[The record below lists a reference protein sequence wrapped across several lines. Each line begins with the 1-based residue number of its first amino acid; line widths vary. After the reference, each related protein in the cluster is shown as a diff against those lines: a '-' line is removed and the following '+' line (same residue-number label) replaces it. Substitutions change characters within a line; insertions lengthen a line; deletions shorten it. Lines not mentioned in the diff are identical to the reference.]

1 MLQALRNKM
10 HGWPSI
16 VILGVAVFAM
26 SFFGIESYFMSRN
39 DTFVAKVGKQEISQ
53 QQFQNRLNQ
62 ARQTASQQQ
71 GDNFDGSIFEQPA
84 TKLAIL
90 NQLIDEKLLE
100 QANSDLGIVVPS
112 QALRDFISA
121 IPAFQL
127 DGKFDATTYRTV
139 LSMQGKTPEMFQGEV
154 QASLEPSLIPD
165 AITAGTI
172 VTAADVDRFINLR
185 LQRRDVRYAQLPQPK
200 IDDAPVTSAQAQAY
214 YDQHKDQFGIPEQVS
229 LQYIEVNEADLK
241 PAATPSDD
249 DLRKRYQD
257 EKAKFVQP
265 EQRLVSHIL
274 VNVPKNATP
283 DQQKAALAKAKK
295 IAAEATPADFAK
307 LAQQDSDDLG
317 SKRQGGDLGWLEKGV
332 TTPAFDEAMFKM
344 QKGQISQP
352 VLSDEGYHIIWLRDV
367 RSGVAKP
374 FEQVRDELLKEAEA
388 GSKDRVYNDLAGKL
402 TDKTYQSPSSL
413 EPAAQE
419 LGLKIQST
427 PLFSRAGG
435 PGIAADPKVLKA
447 AFSDDVLAQ
456 GNNSNLI
463 ELGTGH
469 AVVIRVDKHVAAST
483 KPLAEVEDAV
493 RQKVIAQRESAAAKK
508 QADALLARLEKGESL
523 DTVADSVGAKVQKVD
538 GVMRAQPSLLPA
550 LEKKAF
556 LIPRPQSGKPEYTEV
571 ELDDGSFA
579 LLALDKVEGA
589 DMSKIRPEEREMLR
603 GQMVKAYGAEATQEF
618 IGQLRSRTEITI
630 FKDRL

>member
-53 QQFQNRLNQ
+53 QQFQDRLNQ
-62 ARQTASQQQ
+62 LRQRASEQQ
-71 GDNFDGSIFEQPA
+71 GDSFDASIFEQPA

-100 QANSDLGIVVPS
+100 QANSKLGMVVS
-112 QALRDFISA
+112 NQALRDFIA
-121 IPAFQL
+121 AVPAFQL

-139 LSMQGKTPEMFQGEV
+139 LSMQGKTPEMFQSEV
-154 QASLEPSLIPD
+154 LASLEPSLIPD
-165 AITAGTI
+165 AITAGAI
-172 VTAADVDRFINLR
+172 VTGADVDRFINLR

-200 IDDAPVTSAQAQAY
+200 IDNAPVTSEQVQAY
-214 YDQHKDQFGIPEQVS
+214 YDQHKDQFGTPEQVS

-241 PAATPSDD
+241 PAAAPSDE
-249 DLRKRYQD
+249 DLRKRYEN

-274 VNVPKNATP
+274 INVPKNATP
-283 DQQKAALAKAKK
+283 DQQKAALAKAQK
-295 IAAEATPADFAK
+295 IASEATPADFAK

-367 RSGVAKP
+367 RSGIAKP

-402 TDKTYQSPSSL
+402 TDKTYQNPSSL

-483 KPLAEVEDAV
+483 KPLADVEDAV
-493 RQKVIAQRESAAAKK
+493 RQKVIAQRETAAAKT
-508 QADALLARLEKGESL
+508 QADALLARLQKGESF
-523 DTVADSVGAKVQKVD
+523 DTVAASVNATVQKAE
-538 GVMRAQPSLLPA
+538 GVMRSQPNLAPE

-556 LIPRPQSGKPEYTEV
+556 LLPHPQPGKPEYAEV
-571 ELDDGSFA
+571 ELGDGSFS

-589 DMSKIRPEEREMLR
+589 DMSKIRPEELEMLR
-603 GQMVKAYGAEATQEF
+603 NQMVKAYGAEATQEF
-618 IGQLRSRTEITI
+618 IGQLRSQTEITI
-630 FKDRL
+630 FKERL

>member
-62 ARQTASQQQ
+62 LRQRASEQQ
-71 GDNFDGSIFEQPA
+71 GDNFDASVFEQSA

-100 QANSDLGIVVPS
+100 KANTDLGMVVS
-112 QALRDFISA
+112 AQALRDYIAA

-139 LSMQGKTPEMFQGEV
+139 LSMQGKTPEMFQDEV
-154 QASLEPSLIPD
+154 RGSLEPSLIPD
-165 AITAGTI
+165 AITAGAI

-200 IDDAPVTSAQAQAY
+200 IDDAPVTSQEIQAY
-214 YDQHKDQFGIPEQVS
+214 YDQHKDEFGIPEQVS
-229 LQYIEVNEADLK
+229 LQYIEVNQADLK
-241 PAATPSDD
+241 PAAAPSDEA
-249 DLRKRYQD
+249 LRKRYAD

-274 VNVPKNATP
+274 INVPKNATP
-283 DQQKAALAKAKK
+283 EQQKAALAKAQK
-295 IAAEATPADFAK
+295 IASEATPADFAK
-307 LAQQDSDDLG
+307 LAQKDSDDLG

-332 TTPAFDEAMFKM
+332 TTPAFDAAMFTM
-344 QKGQISQP
+344 QKGQISKP

-388 GSKDRVYNDLAGKL
+388 GSKDRAYNELAGKL
-402 TDKTYQSPSSL
+402 TDKTYQNPSSL
-413 EPAAQE
+413 EPAAQQ

-463 ELGTGH
+463 ELGPGH
-469 AVVIRVDKHVAAST
+469 SVVVRVDKHVAAST
-483 KPLAEVEDAV
+483 KPLAEVQDAV
-493 RQKVIAQRESAAAKK
+493 RKKVIAERVTVAARK
-508 QADALLARLEKGESL
+508 QADALLARLRKGESL
-523 DTVADSVGAKVQKVD
+523 DAVAASVNATVQKAD
-538 GVMRAQPSLLPA
+538 DVMRLQPSLAPA
-550 LEKKAF
+550 LEHEAF
-556 LIPRPQSGKPEYTEV
+556 LMPRPKDGKSEYAKV
-571 ELDDGSFA
+571 ELADGSFS
-579 LLALDKVEGA
+579 LLALDKVKGA
-589 DMSKIRPEEREMLR
+589 DMSKIRPEEREVLR
-603 GQMVKAYGAEATQEF
+603 GQMAKAYGAEATQEF
-618 IGQLRSRTEITI
+618 ISQLRSQTEITVY
-630 FKDRL
+630 KERL

>member
-53 QQFQNRLNQ
+53 QQFQDRLNQ
-62 ARQTASQQQ
+62 LRQRASEQQ
-71 GDNFDGSIFEQPA
+71 GDSFDASIFEQPA

-100 QANSDLGIVVPS
+100 QANSKLGMVVSS
-112 QALRDFISA
+112 QALRDFIA
-121 IPAFQL
+121 AVPAFQL

-139 LSMQGKTPEMFQGEV
+139 LSMQGKTPEMFQSEV
-154 QASLEPSLIPD
+154 LASLEPSLIPD
-165 AITAGTI
+165 AITAGAI
-172 VTAADVDRFINLR
+172 VTGADVDRFINLR

-200 IDDAPVTSAQAQAY
+200 IDNAPVTSEQVQAY
-214 YDQHKDQFGIPEQVS
+214 YDQHKDQFGTPEQVS

-241 PAATPSDD
+241 PAAAPSEEE
-249 DLRKRYQD
+249 LRKRYEN

-274 VNVPKNATP
+274 INVPKNATP
-283 DQQKAALAKAKK
+283 DQQKAALAKAQK
-295 IAAEATPADFAK
+295 IASEATPADFAK

-367 RSGVAKP
+367 RSGIAKP
-374 FEQVRDELLKEAEA
+374 FEQVRGELLKEAEA

-402 TDKTYQSPSSL
+402 TDKTYQNPSSL

-483 KPLAEVEDAV
+483 KPLADVEDAV
-493 RQKVIAQRESAAAKK
+493 RQKVIAQRETAAAKT
-508 QADALLARLEKGESL
+508 QADALLARLQKGESF
-523 DTVADSVGAKVQKVD
+523 DTVAASVNATVQKAE
-538 GVMRAQPSLLPA
+538 GVMRSQPNLAPE

-556 LIPRPQSGKPEYTEV
+556 LLPHPQPGKPEYAEV
-571 ELDDGSFA
+571 ELGDGSFS

-589 DMSKIRPEEREMLR
+589 DMSKIRPEELEMLR
-603 GQMVKAYGAEATQEF
+603 NQMVKAYGAEATQEF
-618 IGQLRSRTEITI
+618 IGQLRSQTEITI
-630 FKDRL
+630 FKERL

>member
-53 QQFQNRLNQ
+53 QQFQDRLNQ
-62 ARQTASQQQ
+62 LRQRASEQQ
-71 GDNFDGSIFEQPA
+71 GDSFDASIFEQPA

-100 QANSDLGIVVPS
+100 QANSKLGMVVS
-112 QALRDFISA
+112 NQALRDFIA
-121 IPAFQL
+121 AVPAFQL

-139 LSMQGKTPEMFQGEV
+139 LSMQGKTPEMFQSEV
-154 QASLEPSLIPD
+154 LASLEPSLIPD
-165 AITAGTI
+165 AITAGAI
-172 VTAADVDRFINLR
+172 VTGADVDRFINLR

-200 IDDAPVTSAQAQAY
+200 IDNAPVTSEQVQAY
-214 YDQHKDQFGIPEQVS
+214 YDQHKDQFGTPEQVS

-241 PAATPSDD
+241 PAAAPSDE
-249 DLRKRYQD
+249 DLRKRYEN

-274 VNVPKNATP
+274 INVPKNATP
-283 DQQKAALAKAKK
+283 DQQKAALAKAQK
-295 IAAEATPADFAK
+295 IASEATPADFAK

-367 RSGVAKP
+367 RSGIAKP

-402 TDKTYQSPSSL
+402 TDKTYQNPSSL

-463 ELGTGH
+463 ELGAGH

-483 KPLAEVEDAV
+483 KPLADVEDAV
-493 RQKVIAQRESAAAKK
+493 RQKVIAQRETAAAKT
-508 QADALLARLEKGESL
+508 QADALLARLQKGESF
-523 DTVADSVGAKVQKVD
+523 DTVAASVNATVQKAE
-538 GVMRAQPSLLPA
+538 GVMRSQPNLAPE

-556 LIPRPQSGKPEYTEV
+556 LLPHPQPGKPEYAEV
-571 ELDDGSFA
+571 ELGDGSFS

-589 DMSKIRPEEREMLR
+589 DMSKIRPEELEMLR
-603 GQMVKAYGAEATQEF
+603 NQMVKAYGAEATQEF
-618 IGQLRSRTEITI
+618 IGQLRSQTEITI
-630 FKDRL
+630 FKERL

>member
-16 VILGVAVFAM
+16 VILGIAVFAM

-53 QQFQNRLNQ
+53 QQFTERLNQ
-62 ARQTASQQQ
+62 LRQRASEQQ
-71 GDNFDGSIFEQPA
+71 GDNFDASVFEQPA

-100 QANSDLGIVVPS
+100 KANTDLGMVVS
-112 QALRDFISA
+112 TQALRDFIAA

-127 DGKFDATTYRTV
+127 DGKFDPTTYRTV
-139 LSMQGKTPEMFQGEV
+139 LSMQGKTPEMFQAEMR
-154 QASLEPSLIPD
+154 ASLEPSLIPD
-165 AITAGTI
+165 AITAGAI
-172 VTAADVDRFINLR
+172 VTGADVDRFINLR
-185 LQRRDVRYAQLPQPK
+185 LQRRDVRYAKLPQPK
-200 IDDAPVTSAQAQAY
+200 IEQAPVTDAQIQAY

-241 PAATPSDD
+241 PAAAPSDEE
-249 DLRKRYQD
+249 LRKRYAD

-274 VNVPKNATP
+274 INVPKNATP
-283 DQQKAALAKAKK
+283 EQQKAALAKASK
-295 IAAEATPADFAK
+295 IAAEATPDNFAR
-307 LAQQDSDDLG
+307 LARQDSDDLG

-332 TTPAFDEAMFKM
+332 TTPAFDEAMFKL

-374 FEQVRDELLKEAEA
+374 FDEVRGELLKEAEA
-388 GSKDRVYNDLAGKL
+388 GSKDRAYNDLAGKL
-402 TDKTYQSPSSL
+402 TDKTYQNPSSL

-419 LGLKIQST
+419 LGLKVQST
-427 PLFSRAGG
+427 PLFSRDGG

-463 ELGTGH
+463 ELGPGH
-469 AVVIRVDKHVAAST
+469 AVVVRVDKHVPAST
-483 KPLAEVEDAV
+483 KPLADVQDAV
-493 RQKVIAQRESAAAKK
+493 RQKVIAERETAAAKK
-508 QADALLARLEKGESL
+508 QADALLARLHKGESL
-523 DTVADSVGAKVQKVD
+523 DAVAASVSAPVQKAD
-538 GVMRAQPSLLPA
+538 GVMRAQPSLPPE
-550 LEKKAF
+550 LEQKVF
-556 LIPRPQSGKPEYTEV
+556 LMPHPQSGKSSYAEV
-571 ELDDGSFA
+571 EMSDGSFA
-579 LLALDKVEGA
+579 LLALDKVDGA
-589 DMSKIRPEEREMLR
+589 DMSKIRPEEREILR
-603 GQMVKAYGAEATQEF
+603 SQMVKAYGAEAAQEF
-618 IGQLRSRTEITI
+618 ISQLRAQTEITI
-630 FKDRL
+630 YKERL

>member
-71 GDNFDGSIFEQPA
+71 GDNFDGSIFEQPS

-100 QANSDLGIVVPS
+100 KANSDLGMVVSS
-112 QALRDFISA
+112 QALRDFILA

-139 LSMQGKTPEMFQGEV
+139 LSMQGKTPEMFQSEV

-165 AITAGTI
+165 AITAGAI
-172 VTAADVDRFINLR
+172 VTAADVDRFLNLR

-241 PAATPSDD
+241 PAAPPSDE

-283 DQQKAALAKAKK
+283 DQQKAALDKAKK
-295 IAAEATPADFAK
+295 IASEATPADFAK
-307 LAQQDSDDLG
+307 LAQQYSDDLG

-402 TDKTYQSPSSL
+402 TDKTYQNPSSL

-493 RQKVIAQRESAAAKK
+493 RQRVIAQRETAAAKK
-508 QADALLARLEKGESL
+508 QADALLARLQKGESL
-523 DTVADSVGAKVQKVD
+523 DAVADSVGAKVQKVD
-538 GVMRAQPSLLPA
+538 GVMRLQPSLSPA

-556 LIPRPQSGKPEYTEV
+556 LMPHPQSGKPEFTEV

>member
-53 QQFQNRLNQ
+53 QQFQDRLNQ
-62 ARQTASQQQ
+62 LRQRASEQQ
-71 GDNFDGSIFEQPA
+71 GGSFDASIFEQPA

-100 QANSDLGIVVPS
+100 QANSKLGMVVS
-112 QALRDFISA
+112 NQALRDFIA
-121 IPAFQL
+121 AVPAFQL

-139 LSMQGKTPEMFQGEV
+139 LSMQGKTPEMFQSEV
-154 QASLEPSLIPD
+154 LASLEPSLIPD
-165 AITAGTI
+165 AITAGAI
-172 VTAADVDRFINLR
+172 VAGADVDRFINLR

-200 IDDAPVTSAQAQAY
+200 IDNAPVTSEQVQAY
-214 YDQHKDQFGIPEQVS
+214 YDQHKDQFGTPEQVS

-241 PAATPSDD
+241 PAAAPSDEE
-249 DLRKRYQD
+249 LRKRYEN

-274 VNVPKNATP
+274 INVPKNATP
-283 DQQKAALAKAKK
+283 DQQKAALAKAQK
-295 IAAEATPADFAK
+295 IASEATPADFAK

-367 RSGVAKP
+367 RSGIAKP

-402 TDKTYQSPSSL
+402 TDKTYQNPSSL

-483 KPLAEVEDAV
+483 KPLADVEDAV
-493 RQKVIAQRESAAAKK
+493 RQKVIAQRETAAAKT
-508 QADALLARLEKGESL
+508 QADALLARLQKGESF
-523 DTVADSVGAKVQKVD
+523 DTVAASVNATVQKAE
-538 GVMRAQPSLLPA
+538 GVMRSQPNLAPE

-556 LIPRPQSGKPEYTEV
+556 LLPHPQPGKPEYAEV
-571 ELDDGSFA
+571 ELGDGSFS

-589 DMSKIRPEEREMLR
+589 DMSKIRPEELEMLR
-603 GQMVKAYGAEATQEF
+603 NQMVKAYGAEATQEF
-618 IGQLRSRTEITI
+618 IGQLRSQTEITI
-630 FKDRL
+630 FKERL

>member
-100 QANSDLGIVVPS
+100 QANSDLGMVVPS

-249 DLRKRYQD
+249 DLRKRYKD

-317 SKRQGGDLGWLEKGV
+317 SKRQGGDLGWLERGV
-332 TTPAFDEAMFKM
+332 TTPAFDDAMFKM

-402 TDKTYQSPSSL
+402 TDKTYQNPSSL

-523 DTVADSVGAKVQKVD
+523 DTVADSVSAKVQKVD

-556 LIPRPQSGKPEYTEV
+556 LMPHPQSGKPEYTEV

-589 DMSKIRPEEREMLR
+589 DMSKIHPEEREMLR